1 MSKLSQLQGSG
12 IKRASEISAWTDVNL
27 NGTRFKRKSDIHIY
41 TCTDSLRLMI
51 GLKSQIDLVQIFT
64 DVYP

>member
-27 NGTRFKRKSDIHIY
+27 NGTRFKSDIHIY